1 VFCAPVGSFGKPAR
15 HRKEQREND
24 QRESPH
30 LVLCATRSS
39 IQLTEKQNVFLLGGF
54 AGSPSL
60 ITALRM
66 ALKEYAAKEN
76 ITQIRL
82 IEDTNKK

>member
-1 VFCAPVGSFGKPAR
+1 MGSIGKTAR
-15 HRKEQREND
+15 HRKEQRGND

-30 LVLCATRSS
+30 LVLCAARS

>member
-15 HRKEQREND
+15 HRKEQRGND

-30 LVLCATRSS
+30 LVLCATRS